1 MQTLVA
7 GLDLGSTGI
16 KLLVLD
22 GEGREVALSR
32 VPTPWQEETDGAI
45 VLTEAALVGAVH
57 EVLDD
62 TARQLGAHTGRGP
75 DAGRAPGATG
85 AGATSADAAQPR
97 TDDTEDAPRVEVLS
111 VTGMGE
117 SGFLVGP
124 DDRVLAP
131 AFAWFDRSGQEAAD
145 ALPED
150 LRAQFPGRT
159 GLPWGVQVSAA
170 KIAHLRDR
178 GTPVADA
185 RWLSLPEFVVHA
197 LGGPVVA
204 ERSLAART
212 GLLEVET
219 GEVWPELLEHL
230 GLSEHVVPTLV
241 DAGTPVG
248 RVDPA
253 RVPAPFAEARLS
265 VAGHDHLVSSLSGD
279 RGGPH
284 ETGAASAHA
293 DGGAPEA
300 RYHVSLGTAEVLL
313 RVLDT
318 PLDFEAR
325 SRLGAYLINCVPH
338 VVPGRWVVVAGV
350 KTGLLMRRALTLLG
364 MGDEPSRRALDEA
377 VLALPPGAG
386 STAGIGVTGARN
398 DDGELRLRIGTDDV
412 SPALLMRAVL
422 EHGNEEIARLIEV
435 MDAELPPATSSLLT
449 GGWTSWAS
457 VREARGRVL
466 PGLEVS
472 HRSQDT
478 AYGAAVS
485 ALSQGLARR

>member
-1 MQTLVA
+1 MPTLVA
-7 GLDLGSTGI
+7 GLDLGSTRI

-22 GEGREVALSR
+22 DRGEEVALSR
-32 VPTPWQEETDGAI
+32 TATPWEEDEVGAV
-45 VLTEAALVGAVH
+45 VLTEDALVSAVH

-62 TARQLGAHTGRGP
+62 AARQLATLDGGDACAAEAAGP
-75 DAGRAPGATG
+75 
-85 AGATSADAAQPR
+85 S
-97 TDDTEDAPRVEVLS
+97 PRVEVLS

-117 SGFLVGP
+117 SGFLLGP
-124 DDRVLAP
+124 DDRVVAP
-131 AFAWFDRSGQEAAD
+131 AFAWFDRTGQDAVE
-145 ALPED
+145 ALPAD

-178 GTPVADA
+178 GAPVADA

-212 GLLEVET
+212 GLLQVET
-219 GEVWPELLEHL
+219 GQVWPELLEHL
-230 GLSEHVVPTLV
+230 GVGAQVVPPLV

-248 RVDPA
+248 RVDAA
-253 RVPAPFAEARLS
+253 RVPAAFGQAELS
-265 VAGHDHLVSSLSGD
+265 VAGHDHLVSSRASEHGHAPGD
-279 RGGPH
+279 DDDEHGHAAAAPDTTASPGG
-284 ETGAASAHA
+284 
-293 DGGAPEA
+293 

-313 RVLDT
+313 RVIDT
-318 PLDFEAR
+318 PLTFEAR

-350 KTGLLMRRALTLLG
+350 KTGLLMRRTLTMLG
-364 MGDEPSRRALDEA
+364 MVDEPSHRALDEA
-377 VLALPPGAG
+377 VLALPADAP
-386 STAGIGVTGARN
+386 STGITVTGARN
-398 DDGELRLRIGTDDV
+398 DDGELALRIGTDEV

-422 EHGNEEIARLIEV
+422 EHGNEEIARLV
-435 MDAELPPATSSLLT
+435 QVLDRELPPATSALLT

-466 PGLEVS
+466 PRLEVS

-485 ALSQGLARR
+485 ALSLLPAHR

>member
-1 MQTLVA
+1 MPTLVA
-7 GLDLGSTGI
+7 GLDLGSTRI

-22 GEGREVALSR
+22 DRGEEVALSR
-32 VPTPWQEETDGAI
+32 TTTPWEEDEVGAV
-45 VLTEAALVGAVH
+45 VLTEDALVAAVH

-62 TARQLGAHTGRGP
+62 AARQLATLGGG
-75 DAGRAPGATG
+75 DAGA
-85 AGATSADAAQPR
+85 AGASGP
-97 TDDTEDAPRVEVLS
+97 PSRVEVLS

-117 SGFLVGP
+117 SGFLLGP
-124 DDRVLAP
+124 DDRVVAP
-131 AFAWFDRSGQEAAD
+131 AFAWFDRTGQEAVE
-145 ALPED
+145 ALPAD
-150 LRAQFPGRT
+150 LRTQFPGRT

-178 GTPVADA
+178 GAPVADA

-219 GEVWPELLEHL
+219 GQVWTELLDHL
-230 GLSEHVVPTLV
+230 GVGPHVVPPLV

-248 RVDPA
+248 RADASRAPA
-253 RVPAPFAEARLS
+253 AFGEAELS
-265 VAGHDHLVSSLSGD
+265 VAGHDHLVSSRASEHGHAHGD
-279 RGGPH
+279 DLEH
-284 ETGAASAHA
+284 AASAA
-293 DGGAPEA
+293 APDATPAPPGG

-313 RVLDT
+313 RVIDT
-318 PLDFEAR
+318 PLTFEAR

-350 KTGLLMRRALTLLG
+350 KTGLLMRRTLTMLG
-364 MGDEPSRRALDEA
+364 MVDEPSHRALDEA
-377 VLALPPGAG
+377 VLALPADAP
-386 STAGIGVTGARN
+386 STGITVAGARN
-398 DDGELRLRIGTDDV
+398 DDGELALRIGTDEV

-422 EHGNEEIARLIEV
+422 EHGNEEIARLVEV
-435 MDAELPPATSSLLT
+435 LDRELPPATSALLT

-466 PGLEVS
+466 PRLEVS

-485 ALSQGLARR
+485 ALSLLPAHR

>member
-1 MQTLVA
+1 MPTLVA

-22 GEGREVALSR
+22 DRGEEVALSR
-32 VPTPWQEETDGAI
+32 TATPWEEDEAGAV
-45 VLTEAALVGAVH
+45 VLTESALVAAVH

-62 TARQLGAHTGRGP
+62 AARQLTTLGGG
-75 DAGRAPGATG
+75 DAGA
-85 AGATSADAAQPR
+85 AGAP
-97 TDDTEDAPRVEVLS
+97 PRVEVLS

-117 SGFLVGP
+117 SGFLLGP
-124 DDRVLAP
+124 DGRVLAP
-131 AFAWFDRSGQEAAD
+131 AFAWFDRTGAD
-145 ALPED
+145 AVEALPAD

-178 GTPVADA
+178 GAPVADA
-185 RWLSLPEFVVHA
+185 RWLGLPEFVVHA

-212 GLLEVET
+212 GLLQVET
-219 GEVWPELLEHL
+219 GQVWPELLAHL
-230 GLSEHVVPTLV
+230 GVGAQVVPPLV

-248 RVDPA
+248 RVDAA
-253 RVPAPFAEARLS
+253 RVPEAFAQAELS
-265 VAGHDHLVSSLSGD
+265 VAGHDHLVSSRASERDHAHGD
-279 RGGPH
+279 DHDQGDDPAQGDDHEPAAAAADPDTTASPGG
-284 ETGAASAHA
+284 
-293 DGGAPEA
+293 

-313 RVLDT
+313 RVIDT
-318 PLDFEAR
+318 PLTFEAR
-325 SRLGAYLINCVPH
+325 SRLGASLINCVPH

-350 KTGLLMRRALTLLG
+350 KTGLLMRRTLTMLG
-364 MGDEPSRRALDEA
+364 MVDEPSHRALDEA
-377 VLALPPGAG
+377 VLALPADAPC
-386 STAGIGVTGARN
+386 SGITVAGARN
-398 DDGELRLRIGTDDV
+398 DDGELALRIGTDEV

-422 EHGNEEIARLIEV
+422 EHGNEEIARLVEV
-435 MDAELPPATSSLLT
+435 LDRELPPATSALLT

-466 PGLEVS
+466 PRLEVS

-485 ALSQGLARR
+485 ALSLLPAHR